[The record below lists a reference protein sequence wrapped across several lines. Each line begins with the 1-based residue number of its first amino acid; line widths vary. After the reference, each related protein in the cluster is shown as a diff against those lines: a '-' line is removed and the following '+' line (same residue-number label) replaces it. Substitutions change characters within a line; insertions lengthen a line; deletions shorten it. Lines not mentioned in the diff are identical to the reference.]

1 MEHFRISPNSI
12 LGDNGFAGSTDD
24 LRERL
29 SSALRLVDQ
38 LVSAPA
44 SRLPDQPVTESY
56 IRALLAMRRNR
67 DCFFEGALF
76 ADPAWDILLELY
88 AAALGQQRMSVGQLC
103 RGAAVPGT
111 TALRWITMLE
121 AQGLI
126 DRKPD
131 PRDGRRFYVS
141 LSSTGLASM
150 VRYFKTVP
158 VEATVI

>member
-1 MEHFRISPNSI
+1 M
-12 LGDNGFAGSTDD
+12 LGDNGLTAPADD

-38 LVSAPA
+38 MVSAPA
-44 SRLPDQPVTESY
+44 SRLPDQPVTEAY
-56 IRALLAMRRNR
+56 IRALLAMRRKR
-67 DCFFEGALF
+67 DRFFEGALF

-88 AAALGQQRMSVGQLC
+88 AAVLGQQRMSVGQLC

-121 AQGLI
+121 TQGLI

-158 VEATVI
+158 VEAPVI